1 MFVLIAS
8 LFCHMRIKSN
18 EIAKV
23 NDLLLENIDAIAGA
37 EIIIGPFCIETSGIC
52 FVDPSNGFF
61 IRGYRQYF

>member
-1 MFVLIAS
+1 MKIKIIVCYVLVAS

-37 EIIIGPFCIETSGIC
+37 EIIVGSFCIETS
-52 FVDPSNGFF
+52 
-61 IRGYRQYF
+61 